1 MCAFTMCACAIIIFP
16 AHFASYF
23 HSTFLRSGFHSC
35 PHPLLKIH
43 ITGDQRS
50 AIIALSC
57 LPSHQCGPVSGI
69 SSHPFQFVWKFQSKC
84 QQKFSIF
91 KFVTKKNGSFM
102 QKPKFTCLLIVVIT
116 STWSGI
122 WDGRKSTLKKL
133 PHILLY
139 TYIHTWTY
147 LIWFP
152 WINSCS
158 KYVDSP
164 YEEKQKFQVQ
174 HQQTLPPQQTL

>member
-91 KFVTKKNGSFM
+91 KFITKK
-102 QKPKFTCLLIVVIT
+102 
-116 STWSGI
+116 
-122 WDGRKSTLKKL
+122 KKKRF
-133 PHILLY
+133 IY
-139 TYIHTWTY
+139 AEAKVY
-147 LIWFP
+147 L
-152 WINSCS
+152 
-158 KYVDSP
+158 SP
-164 YEEKQKFQVQ
+164 YCSHHINMVWNLRWEEIN
-174 HQQTLPPQQTL
+174 T